1 MSDVLKVILV
11 DDEHSSLQNLQQKLE
26 EFCPEIMV
34 LAAVTKPQEGL
45 MLIRHHKPDVIFLD
59 IEMPRMNGFRMLEE
73 LGETDAEIVFIT
85 AYNNYAIEAI
95 RISAFDYLVKP
106 VSIEDL
112 QHCVGRLITEKNRR
126 TGERL
131 QVLRN
136 ALDDKKSQEN
146 KIAVPTHEGLEF
158 IVIRQ
163 IVRIESHAAYS
174 RIYFLNGQSLLVTK
188 LLKDFE
194 ELLAPYRF
202 FRVHNSHLVNMAY
215 IRKYIRGEGGQVVM
229 ENGDVVDVARR
240 KKEDF
245 LSLLHL

>member
-1 MSDVLKVILV
+1 MADILKAILI
-11 DDEHSSLQNLQQKLE
+11 DDELSSLQNLRQKLE
-26 EFCPEIMV
+26 EFCPEV
-34 LAAVTKPQEGL
+34 RVVAAVAKPEEGL

-59 IEMPRMNGFRMLEE
+59 IEMPKMNGFRMLEE
-73 LGETDAEIVFIT
+73 LGGTDAEIVFIT
-85 AYNNYAIEAI
+85 AYNSYAIEAI
-95 RISAFDYLVKP
+95 RISAFDYMVKP
-106 VSIEDL
+106 VSIDDL
-112 QHCVGRLITEKNRR
+112 QQCVSRLITEKNRR
-126 TGERL
+126 TTERL
-131 QVLRN
+131 HVLRN
-136 ALDDKKSQEN
+136 ALDDNNSQDN

-158 IVIRQ
+158 IVIKQ
-163 IVRIESHAAYS
+163 IVRIESNAAYS
-174 RIYFLNGQSLLVTK
+174 RIYFLGGPSLLVTK